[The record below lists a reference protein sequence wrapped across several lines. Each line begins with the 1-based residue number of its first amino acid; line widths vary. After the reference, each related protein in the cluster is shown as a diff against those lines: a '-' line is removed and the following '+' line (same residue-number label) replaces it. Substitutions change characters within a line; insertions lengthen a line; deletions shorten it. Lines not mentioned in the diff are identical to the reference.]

1 MYLLEAKK
9 RAEKE
14 YKKQQE
20 KERKDAR
27 ERARQDVKQQA
38 KQQKERE
45 KAAKKDARKG
55 GGGGGGRAGPSSSS
69 AASEAQRALE
79 EAQVKEALRRS
90 QAEADAKSAARE
102 RTRQSEL
109 ARTRAALA
117 DPDYDYEDLAKLGQQ
132 EKIGQA
138 VRPKADLQFQAVA
151 SHPDGRRDKRN
162 SIHGNEWNDMSISCW
177 YVGTF
182 EVGKANKID
191 KNEVKRGIHSMK
203 EYIKNQREATLVI
216 CLEGM
221 KVVDTTSNK
230 VAMAHAL
237 SRVSMAAADS
247 QLPLFGFVAK
257 NPGVPDKFCHVFNM
271 NSRAHAEHLQGLVM
285 QAFKLAFANER
296 QEKGSKQ
303 APKAA
308 PPPAAQARQWA
319 KHNPLP
325 GLSGGDRPQQHRPS
339 GQPAARSITQ
349 AAQQA
354 AAQQPQQPQQPKP
367 KAAGGGRN
375 ADGSALP
382 QDSSGPIPKAG
393 GSKATSIENA
403 AWFQAGVPR
412 EIAMELLEMSEDGAF
427 VVRDSSSQPGN
438 YALTLKGDG
447 LMHHFIIRKVP
458 QGYVLGS
465 EAQGQSPF
473 GDLGSLIVNYAST
486 PGCLPCC
493 LSLDSF
499 NQVYK
504 EQDDVQSEHSFVDP
518 DYQDLVQLMGK
529 R

>member
-1 MYLLEAKK
+1 M
-9 RAEKE
+9 
-14 YKKQQE
+14 Q
-20 KERKDAR
+20 
-27 ERARQDVKQQA
+27 
-38 KQQKERE
+38 
-45 KAAKKDARKG
+45 
-55 GGGGGGRAGPSSSS
+55 
-69 AASEAQRALE
+69 
-79 EAQVKEALRRS
+79 EALRRS
-90 QAEADAKSAARE
+90 QAEADAKAAKRE
-102 RTRQSEL
+102 RSRQDEL

-132 EKIGQA
+132 VHIRQA
-138 VRPKADLQFQAVA
+138 ANPKKDLQFQAVA
-151 SHPDGRRDKRN
+151 SAPDGGERDRRA
-162 SIHGNEWNDMSISCW
+162 SIKGNEWNDMSISCW

-203 EYIKNQREATLVI
+203 EYIQNQREATLVI

-221 KVVDTTSNK
+221 KVIDTTSNK

-296 QEKGSKQ
+296 EAGKQ
-303 APKAA
+303 AAPKA
-308 PPPAAQARQWA
+308 PPPPAQARQWA

-325 GLSGGDRPQQHRPS
+325 GLSGGGAPARHPQLSAQPSGQPS

-354 AAQQPQQPQQPKP
+354 AAQRPPELKP
-367 KAAGGGRN
+367 KAAGGGRD
-375 ADGSALP
+375 ADGYALP
-382 QDSSGPIPKAG
+382 QDASGPTPGAG
-393 GSKATSIENA
+393 ESKATSIQNA

-412 EIAMELLEMSEDGAF
+412 EIAMELLEMSDDGAF

-473 GDLGSLIVNYAST
+473 GDLGSLIVNYAGT

-504 EQDDVQSEHSFVDP
+504 EHDDEKSEHSFVDP

>member
-1 MYLLEAKK
+1 
-9 RAEKE
+9 
-14 YKKQQE
+14 
-20 KERKDAR
+20 
-27 ERARQDVKQQA
+27 
-38 KQQKERE
+38 
-45 KAAKKDARKG
+45 
-55 GGGGGGRAGPSSSS
+55 
-69 AASEAQRALE
+69 
-79 EAQVKEALRRS
+79 
-90 QAEADAKSAARE
+90 
-102 RTRQSEL
+102 
-109 ARTRAALA
+109 
-117 DPDYDYEDLAKLGQQ
+117 
-132 EKIGQA
+132 
-138 VRPKADLQFQAVA
+138 
-151 SHPDGRRDKRN
+151 
-162 SIHGNEWNDMSISCW
+162 MSISCW

-221 KVVDTTSNK
+221 KVIDTTSHK

-296 QEKGSKQ
+296 QDKGSKQ
-303 APKAA
+303 APKEA

-325 GLSGGDRPQQHRPS
+325 GLSGGDRPQQR
-339 GQPAARSITQ
+339 QPTG
-349 AAQQA
+349 QQA
-354 AAQQPQQPQQPKP
+354 AAQRPQQPQPPCNEPSQRPPPKL
-367 KAAGGGRN
+367 KAAGGG
-375 ADGSALP
+375 A
-382 QDSSGPIPKAG
+382 GPTPKAG

-504 EQDDVQSEHSFVDP
+504 EQDDHQSEHSFVDP

-529 R
+529 K